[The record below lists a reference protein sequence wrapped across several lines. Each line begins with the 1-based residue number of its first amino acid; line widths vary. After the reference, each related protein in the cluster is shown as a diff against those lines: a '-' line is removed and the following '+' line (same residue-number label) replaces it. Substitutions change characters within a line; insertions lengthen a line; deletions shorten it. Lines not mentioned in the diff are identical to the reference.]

1 MGQQIFATNSLGGFF
16 TNNTLSQQLRY
27 KAQSMQKFR
36 QFVDMEAAAGTNRGN
51 KVFFDKISNISTAGG
66 TLTETDTI
74 PKRNYTILQGTLT
87 MTEYGNSI
95 PFTQKVKTL
104 ADIQVPETIR
114 TVLTNDMKVVLDSAA
129 ATQFMTNDYIATIT
143 NTATTTFGTSGTA
156 NATAGANMSDKN
168 VRDIIDQMKKG
179 FVPTRSNDGLY
190 VCVAST
196 NSIRGLYDFFEA
208 KAQLTTMDPL
218 YIGEVGRYYGCR
230 FVEETNFLSNIDGSN
245 GLYGEACFFGA
256 DAVREGV
263 AIPEEIRVGIPT
275 DFGRDQAIAWYALLG
290 FQQVWSQ
297 SGVLAGQA
305 DGQTRII
312 TVNSL

>member
-1 MGQQIFATNSLGGFF
+1 MGQQLFATNSLGGFF
-16 TNNTLSQQLRY
+16 TNNTLSQQVRY
-27 KAQSMQKFR
+27 KAQSLQKFR
-36 QFVDMEAAAGTNRGN
+36 QFVDIEPAAGTNRGN

-66 TLTETDTI
+66 TLIETDTI

-95 PFTQKVKTL
+95 PYTQKVKTL

-114 TVLTNDMKVVLDSAA
+114 TVLMNDMRVVLDSAA

-143 NTATTTFGTSGTA
+143 NTATTTFGTAGTA

-168 VRDIIDQMKKG
+168 VRDIIDQMKKA
-179 FVPTRSNDGLY
+179 FIPRRTNDDLY

-196 NSIRGLYDFFEA
+196 NSIRGLYDFFES

-230 FVEETNFLSNIDGSN
+230 FVEETNFLSNTDGSN
-245 GLYGEACFFGA
+245 GIYGEACFFGA
-256 DAVREGV
+256 DAVREGI

-297 SGVLAGQA
+297 SGVLNGQA

>member
-1 MGQQIFATNSLGGFF
+1 
-16 TNNTLSQQLRY
+16 
-27 KAQSMQKFR
+27 
-36 QFVDMEAAAGTNRGN
+36 
-51 KVFFDKISNISTAGG
+51 VFFDKISNISTAGG
-66 TLTETDTI
+66 TLVETDTI

-95 PFTQKVKTL
+95 PYTQKVKTL

-114 TVLTNDMKVVLDSAA
+114 QVLTNDMKVVMDSAA

-143 NTATTTFGTSGTA
+143 NTSTTTFGSSGTKV
-156 NATAGANMSDKN
+156 ATAGANMSDKN
-168 VRDIIDQMKKG
+168 VRDIIDQMKKL
-179 FVPTRSNDGLY
+179 FVPTRSEDGLY
-190 VCVAST
+190 ACVAST

-208 KAQLTTMDPL
+208 KAQLTTIAPL

-230 FVEETNFLSNIDGSN
+230 FVEETNFLSNTDGSS
-245 GLYGEACFFGA
+245 GLYGEAAFFGA

-290 FQQVWSQ
+290 FQQVWSY
-297 SGVLAGQA
+297 SGVLNGQA
-305 DGQTRII
+305 DTQTRII
-312 TVNSL
+312 TVDSL

>member
-1 MGQQIFATNSLGGFF
+1 MGQQVFLTNSLGGFL
-16 TNNTLSQQLRY
+16 TNNQLSQQLRY
-27 KAQSMQKFR
+27 KAQTMQKFR
-36 QFVDMEAAAGTNRGN
+36 QFCDIEGMAGQNRGN

-95 PFTQKVKTL
+95 PFTSKVKTL
-104 ADIQVPETIR
+104 ADMSVPDSIR
-114 TVLTNDMKVVLDSAA
+114 TVLMNDMKVVLDSAA

-143 NTATTTFGTSGTA
+143 NTATTTFGTTGTA

-179 FVPTRSNDGLY
+179 LVPKRTNDDLY

-196 NSIRGLYDFFEA
+196 NSVRGLYDFFEA

-230 FVEETNFLSNIDGSN
+230 FVEETNFLSNTDGSN

-256 DAVREGV
+256 DAVREGL
-263 AIPEEIRVGIPT
+263 AIPEEIRVGIPA
-275 DFGRDQAIAWYALLG
+275 DYGRDQGIAWYALLG

-297 SGVLAGQA
+297 SGILNGQA

>member
-16 TNNTLSQQLRY
+16 TNNQLSSQVRY
-27 KAQSMQKFR
+27 KAQTMQKFR
-36 QFVDMEAAAGTNRGN
+36 QFCDMESAAGANRGN

-74 PKRNYTILQGTLT
+74 PKRNYTITQGTLT

-95 PFTQKVKTL
+95 PYTQKVKTL
-104 ADIQVPETIR
+104 SDIMVPETVR
-114 TVLTNDMKVVLDSAA
+114 TVLTNDMRVVLDSAA

-143 NTATTTFGTSGTA
+143 NTATTTFGTAGTA
-156 NATAGANMSDKN
+156 LATAGANMSDKN
-168 VRDIIDQMKKG
+168 VRDIVDRMKILLIPK
-179 FVPTRSNDGLY
+179 REDDNY

-208 KAQLTTMDPL
+208 KAQLTTIAPL
-218 YIGEVGRYYGCR
+218 YRGEVGSYYGCR
-230 FVEETNFLSNIDGSN
+230 FIEETNFLSNAKGSN
-245 GLYGEACFFGA
+245 GLYGQACFFGA
-256 DAVREGV
+256 DAVREGI
-263 AIPEEIRVGIPT
+263 AIPEEIRIGIPT

-290 FQQVWSQ
+290 FQQVWDFS
-297 SGVLAGQA
+297 A

-312 TVNSL
+312 TVDSL

>member
-1 MGQQIFATNSLGGFF
+1 M
-16 TNNTLSQQLRY
+16 
-27 KAQSMQKFR
+27 
-36 QFVDMEAAAGTNRGN
+36 QFVDIEPAAGTGRGN
-51 KVFFDKISNISTAGG
+51 KVFFDKISNISTGGG
-66 TLTETDTI
+66 TLVETDTI

-95 PFTQKVKTL
+95 PFTQKLKTL
-104 ADIQVPETIR
+104 AEMQVPETIR
-114 TVLTNDMKVVLDSAA
+114 TVLMNDMKVVLDSAA

-143 NTATTTFGTSGTA
+143 NTATTTFGSSGTKV
-156 NATAGANMSDKN
+156 ATAGANMSDKN
-168 VRDIIDQMKKG
+168 VRDIIDQMKKLL
-179 FVPTRSNDGLY
+179 VPRRGDDQY

-208 KAQLTTMDPL
+208 KAQLTTLDPL

-230 FVEETNFLSNIDGSN
+230 FVEETNFLTNTIGSN
-245 GLYGEACFFGA
+245 ALYGQACFIGA
-256 DAVREGV
+256 DAVREGIAV
-263 AIPEEIRVGIPT
+263 PEEIRVGIPS

-297 SGVLAGQA
+297 FGVLNGQA

-312 TVNSL
+312 TVDSL

>member
-1 MGQQIFATNSLGGFF
+1 MGQQLFATNSLGGFL
-16 TNNTLSQQLRY
+16 TNNQLSAQVRY
-27 KAQSMQKFR
+27 KAQTLQKFR
-36 QFVDMEAAAGTNRGN
+36 QFVDIEPAAGTNRGN
-51 KVFFDKISNISTAGG
+51 KVFFDKISNISTSGG

-95 PFTQKVKTL
+95 PYTQKVKSL
-104 ADIQVPETIR
+104 SDIMVPETIK
-114 TVLTNDMKVVLDSAA
+114 TVLMNDMKVVLDSAA
-129 ATQFMTNDYIATIT
+129 AVQFMTNDYIATIT

-168 VRDIIDQMKKG
+168 VRDIIDQMKKAL
-179 FVPTRSNDGLY
+179 VPRRGDDQY

-208 KAQLTTMDPL
+208 KAQLSTMAPL
-218 YIGEVGRYYGCR
+218 YIGEVGNYYGCR
-230 FVEETNFLSNIDGSN
+230 FVEETNYLSNTKGSN
-245 GLYGEACFFGA
+245 GLYGQACFFGA
-256 DAVREGV
+256 DAVREGI
-263 AIPEEIRVGIPT
+263 AIPEEIRIGIPT

-297 SGVLAGQA
+297 SGVLNGQA

-312 TVNSL
+312 TVDSL